1 MFDNNNASNQTVDSM
16 VGDDECPAHFTTTA
30 ERVGKLIAYIII
42 FVISLTGNTLI
53 IYVVRKSKNIQRN
66 VNYLILNMAVSD
78 LFTPA
83 FAIPTKIV
91 QLILDIDESRW
102 LITGLGGEIT
112 CKLLHFVKDIALPV
126 STLTLVLIALERFV
140 AVVFPLRAKRIT
152 SRLRLALIMSTWI
165 ISTALHGPYFYIFK
179 IFEYDSE
186 AYCIPSWEPAFEEPS
201 TGKFYATFLCA
212 ALIIIPFILLAV
224 IYTIIVLTLVR
235 QRNALRDAVRGG
247 VIRDKMNRN
256 VLKMAVTIVVVFAIC
271 WGPLNI
277 YMFILIFVWNW
288 QAPRCVLPAFPF
300 IAGFFAHA
308 NSAINPFVYFGF
320 VENYRRSLRNAI
332 NGSILQLSVREVE
345 SRLNYRRDTF
355 ELTAICRQRAS
366 SSETKADGI
375 LMTSSKRLSIR
386 CESEGTIVETL

>member
-16 VGDDECPAHFTTTA
+16 VGDDACPAHFTTTA

-83 FAIPTKIV
+83 FVIPTKIV
-91 QLILDIDESRW
+91 QIILDIGDGRW
-102 LITGLGGEIT
+102 PITGLGGQIT
-112 CKLLHFVKDIALPV
+112 CKTLYFVKDVTLPV
-126 STLTLVLIALERFV
+126 STLTLVLIALERYV

-152 SRLRLALIMSTWI
+152 SRLRVALILSTWI
-165 ISTALHGPYFYIFK
+165 ISIAFHGPYLYIFK
-179 IFEYDSE
+179 VVEHDSE
-186 AYCIPSWEPAFEEPS
+186 AYCIASWEPSFEEPS
-201 TGKFYATFLCA
+201 TGKFYATFLCV
-212 ALIIIPFILLAV
+212 ALVIIPFTLLAV

-235 QRNALRDAVRGG
+235 QRNALRGAVRGG

-271 WGPLNI
+271 WAPFNI
-277 YMFILIFVWNW
+277 YTFILIFVWNW
-288 QAPRCVLPAFPF
+288 QAPSCVLPAFPF
-300 IAGFFAHA
+300 IAEFFTHA
-308 NSAINPFVYFGF
+308 NSAVNPFIYFGF
-320 VENYRRSLRNAI
+320 VENYRRSLRNAL
-332 NGSILQLSVREVE
+332 NGSILQTSVQEVE
-345 SRLNYRRDTF
+345 NRLSYRRDTF
-355 ELTAICRQRAS
+355 ELTTIRRQRAPTL
-366 SSETKADGI
+366 ETKAAGI
-375 LMTSSKRLSIR
+375 LMTSSKRLNMR